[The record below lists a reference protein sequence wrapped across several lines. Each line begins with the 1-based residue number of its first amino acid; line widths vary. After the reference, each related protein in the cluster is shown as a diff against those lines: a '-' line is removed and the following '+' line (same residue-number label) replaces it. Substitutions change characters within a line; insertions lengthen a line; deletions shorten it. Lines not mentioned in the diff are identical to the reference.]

1 MDGWIDGCMYK
12 GGFFLFLS
20 FSALSFFFFNQSIK
34 QSKQASKQN
43 PDPHTYFS
51 TFIYIQL
58 PPSPPSSPPIIT
70 QHSLTHI
77 YLHFTSNPLKKKKRK
92 RI

>member
-12 GGFFLFLS
+12 GGFFLSLPYP
-20 FSALSFFFFNQSIK
+20 FFFFNQSIK

-43 PDPHTYFS
+43 PDPHTYS
-51 TFIYIQL
+51 PLHSYISD
-58 PPSPPSSPPIIT
+58 PPLSPLIIT

-77 YLHFTSNPLKKKKRK
+77 YLHFTSNSLKKNRK